1 MAHNGRQIPLVAK
14 IVSPDVLHKSDVGGV
29 ILGLDT
35 PAAAASA
42 VETLVARM
50 QQRQARL
57 DGILLQRQVS
67 SGIEALVG
75 VTTDPMFGPLL
86 APRSLG

>member
-1 MAHNGRQIPLVAK
+1 MAK
-14 IVSPDVLHKSDVGGV
+14 IISQDVLHKSDVGGV

-35 PAAAASA
+35 PAAVASA
-42 VETLVARM
+42 VDTLVARM
-50 QQRQARL
+50 HLIGARL

-86 APRSLG
+86 V